1 MSGLCLEGVCA
12 RYGRTE
18 VVSDVSLTVERG
30 ALLAVLGPSGGGKTT
45 LLRVVAGLH
54 PASAGRVVADGRDL
68 TALPPERRGVGLV
81 PQEGALFPHLSVARN
96 VGYGLVQPTWRSM
109 VRQQAVRQRR
119 VEELLELVGLAG
131 TGQRKPSQLS
141 GGQQQR
147 IALARAL
154 APNPAVV
161 LLDEPFSA
169 LDAGLRSSLRTEVRT
184 LLRDQEVASVLVTHD
199 QAEALAIADTVAVML
214 GGRVAQ
220 VGTPEEVYRWPATL
234 EVGAFVGDS
243 VVLDADA
250 AGDRAHTVI
259 GAVPLATPAHGKGH
273 VLVRPEQVQVAAADE
288 PSKFTVLDV
297 AFGGAL
303 TEVRVTGA
311 GQTIRAQRAAS
322 HDVQAG
328 DPVTLRVGVPV
339 PFYPARSAEAEK
351 TA

>member
-1 MSGLCLEGVCA
+1 MSRLEIHDLHVDLGERAVLAGVDL
-12 RYGRTE
+12 E
-18 VVSDVSLTVERG
+18 VESGT
-30 ALLAVLGPSGGGKTT
+30 LAAILGPSGCGKTT
-45 LLRVVAGLH
+45 LLRAIAGFVTPRRGTIRLG
-54 PASAGRVVADGRDL
+54 ARVLVGPGQVRA
-68 TALPPERRGVGLV
+68 PEARGVGLV

-109 VRQQAVRQRR
+109 VRQKSVRHRR
-119 VEELLELVGLAG
+119 VAELLDLVGLAG

-154 APNPAVV
+154 APNPSVV

-169 LDAGLRSSLRTEVRT
+169 LDAGLRASLRTEVRT

-220 VGTPEEVYRWPATL
+220 VGTPEDVYRWPATL

-250 AGDRAHTVI
+250 DGDRAHTVI
-259 GAVPLATPAHGKGH
+259 GAVPLAAPAHGKGH

-303 TEVRVTGA
+303 TEVRVAGA

-339 PFYPARSAEAEK
+339 PFYPDRPAGD
-351 TA
+351 

>member
-1 MSGLCLEGVCA
+1 MSGLSIEGVCA

-54 PASAGRVVADGRDL
+54 PASAGHVVADGRDL

-109 VRQQAVRQRR
+109 VRQKSVRHRR
-119 VEELLELVGLAG
+119 VAELLDLVGLAG

-154 APNPAVV
+154 APNPSVV

-169 LDAGLRSSLRTEVRT
+169 LDAGLRASLRAEVRT

-250 AGDRAHTVI
+250 DGDRAHTVI
-259 GAVPLATPAHGKGH
+259 GAVPLAAPAHGKGH

-288 PSKFTVLDV
+288 PSKFTVLDI

-339 PFYPARSAEAEK
+339 PFYPDRPAGD
-351 TA
+351 

>member
-1 MSGLCLEGVCA
+1 MSGLSIEGVCA

-109 VRQQAVRQRR
+109 VRQKSVRHRR
-119 VEELLELVGLAG
+119 VAELLDLVGLAG

-154 APNPAVV
+154 APNPSVV

-169 LDAGLRSSLRTEVRT
+169 LDAGLRASLRAEVRA

-250 AGDRAHTVI
+250 DGDRAHTVI
-259 GAVPLATPAHGKGH
+259 GAVPLAAPAHGKGH

-288 PSKFTVLDV
+288 PSKFTVLDI

-339 PFYPARSAEAEK
+339 PFYPDRPAGD
-351 TA
+351 

>member
-1 MSGLCLEGVCA
+1 MSGLSIEGVCA

-109 VRQQAVRQRR
+109 VRQKSVRHRR
-119 VEELLELVGLAG
+119 VAELLDLVGLAG

-154 APNPAVV
+154 APNPSVV

-169 LDAGLRSSLRTEVRT
+169 LDAGLRASLRAEVRT

-250 AGDRAHTVI
+250 DGDRAHTVI
-259 GAVPLATPAHGKGH
+259 GAVPLAAPAHGKGH

-288 PSKFTVLDV
+288 PSKFTVLDI

-339 PFYPARSAEAEK
+339 PFYPDRPAGD
-351 TA
+351 

>member
-1 MSGLCLEGVCA
+1 M
-12 RYGRTE
+12 
-18 VVSDVSLTVERG
+18 
-30 ALLAVLGPSGGGKTT
+30 
-45 LLRVVAGLH
+45 
-54 PASAGRVVADGRDL
+54 
-68 TALPPERRGVGLV
+68 GLV

-109 VRQQAVRQRR
+109 VRQKSVRHRR
-119 VEELLELVGLAG
+119 VAELLDLVGLAG

-154 APNPAVV
+154 APNPSVV

-169 LDAGLRSSLRTEVRT
+169 LDAGLRASLRAEVRA

-250 AGDRAHTVI
+250 DGDRAHTVI
-259 GAVPLATPAHGKGH
+259 GAVPLAAPAHGKGH

-288 PSKFTVLDV
+288 PSKFTVLDI

-339 PFYPARSAEAEK
+339 PFYPDRPAGD
-351 TA
+351 

>member
-1 MSGLCLEGVCA
+1 MSGLSIEGVCA

-109 VRQQAVRQRR
+109 VRQKSVRHRR
-119 VEELLELVGLAG
+119 VAELLDLVGLAG

-154 APNPAVV
+154 APNPSVV

-169 LDAGLRSSLRTEVRT
+169 LDAGLRASLRAEVRA

-250 AGDRAHTVI
+250 DGDRAHTVI
-259 GAVPLATPAHGKGH
+259 GAVPLAAPAHGKGH

-288 PSKFTVLDV
+288 PSKFTVLDI

-339 PFYPARSAEAEK
+339 PFYPDRLAGD
-351 TA
+351 

>member
-1 MSGLCLEGVCA
+1 MSGLSIEGVCA

-109 VRQQAVRQRR
+109 VRQKSVRHRR
-119 VEELLELVGLAG
+119 VAELLDLVGLAG

-154 APNPAVV
+154 APNPSVV

-169 LDAGLRSSLRTEVRT
+169 LDAGLRASLRAEVRT

-250 AGDRAHTVI
+250 DGDRAHTVI
-259 GAVPLATPAHGKGH
+259 GAVPLAAPAHGNGH

-288 PSKFTVLDV
+288 PSKFTVLDI

-339 PFYPARSAEAEK
+339 PFYPDRPAGD
-351 TA
+351 